1 MHVLREEREQVVVVM
16 ERKTSTICLV
26 TIHGIGFQQPPHPG
40 IPGYADAL
48 HQQLSRYLDDT
59 LLSNDPQRTR
69 DYYGNNGPIYVQSSW
84 PPGSNHKEAG
94 LARLG
99 TWTTDDRRDI
109 DTIKAPLTNNQGTI
123 AHIALVYSNLEGR
136 GARTVDA
143 LLSTSMVAF
152 SLGRYAHILDL
163 ARMLFRDIQGIVH
176 HQPQQSPSNLS
187 VRQDLLSP
195 GKQNPGS
202 LFRIL
207 HQLEN
212 DVAAYVCCDELRERI
227 RSFVTD
233 ALLRLACREEVAEII
248 INAHSNGSVIAY
260 DALRQLPPF
269 VIAKVKA
276 FVTSGNPLRK
286 YVDFF
291 RWGREIESMYTI
303 PSWLNFWDPH
313 DPVADPL
320 SPPLHWRRETPIAA
334 SRQKLLRYINPYTG
348 KASGIDI
355 TDIEVDNLRYS
366 RGRGLQAHNYW
377 QNETQFI
384 RPLATLLKEAATE
397 VEWQEHQEHVEPA
410 RVAHR
415 ASQPMHPRSQPGSAQ

>member
-1 MHVLREEREQVVVVM
+1 M

-26 TIHGIGFQQPPHPG
+26 TIHGIGFQQPPRPG

-48 HQQLSRYLDDT
+48 HQQLSRYLDTT
-59 LLSNDPQRTR
+59 LLSNDPRRTR

-99 TWTTDDRRDI
+99 TWMTDDRRDI
-109 DTIKAPLTNNQGTI
+109 DTTRAPLTNNQGTI

-143 LLSTSMVAF
+143 LLSASMVAF
-152 SLGRYAHILDL
+152 SLERYAHILDI
-163 ARMLFRDIQGIVH
+163 AHMLFRDIQAIVQ
-176 HQPQQSPSNLS
+176 HQQQQSPSDLS
-187 VRQDLLSP
+187 IRQDLLSS
-195 GKQNPGS
+195 GKQHASS

-207 HQLEN
+207 RQLEN
-212 DVAAYVCCDELRERI
+212 DVAAYVCCDELRGRI

-233 ALLRLACREEVAEII
+233 ALLRLACREDVAGII
-248 INAHSNGSVIAY
+248 INAHSNGTVIAY

-291 RWGREIESMYTI
+291 RWGREIESTYSI

-320 SPPLHWRRETPIAA
+320 APPLRWRRETPIEVN
-334 SRQKLLRYINPYTG
+334 RQKLLRYINSYTG
-348 KASGIDI
+348 KTSGIDI
-355 TDIEVDNLRYS
+355 VDIEVDNLRYS
-366 RGRGLQAHNYW
+366 SGRGLQAHNYW
-377 QNETQFI
+377 QNEIQFVQ
-384 RPLATLLKEAATE
+384 PLAALLKEAATE
-397 VEWQEHQEHVEPA
+397 AEREEHLAYVESATV
-410 RVAHR
+410 VHR
-415 ASQPMHPRSQPGSAQ
+415 PKQPMHPRSRPGSAQ